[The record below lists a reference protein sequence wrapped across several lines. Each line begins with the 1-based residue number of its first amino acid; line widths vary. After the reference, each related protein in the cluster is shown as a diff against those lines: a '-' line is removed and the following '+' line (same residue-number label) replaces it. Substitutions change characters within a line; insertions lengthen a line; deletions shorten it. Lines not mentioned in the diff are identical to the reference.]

1 MTTVSSAATVTG
13 TMTDDNTIQ
22 TEIVTTSYLDLD
34 VDSGSGS
41 GTGVYGAD
49 EDEMS
54 TFVPTTTTYERQFC
68 SSSTEAP
75 NLIITDDDL
84 LLLSEEQKET
94 LRTLC
99 WETMFGQ
106 ELTKL
111 TVMDLVLTAVST
123 VIGDFLRAV
132 IVR

>member
-1 MTTVSSAATVTG
+1 MFTTP
-13 TMTDDNTIQ
+13 
-22 TEIVTTSYLDLD
+22 TEFS
-34 VDSGSGS
+34 
-41 GTGVYGAD
+41 
-49 EDEMS
+49 
-54 TFVPTTTTYERQFC
+54 TTTTFDTDITTLDYGET
-68 SSSTEAP
+68 STLRSCLEP
-75 NLIITDDDL
+75 EPKIPITDDDL
-84 LLLSEEQKET
+84 LLLEESQKEA

-111 TVMDLVLTAVST
+111 TVMDFVLTAVST

>member
-1 MTTVSSAATVTG
+1 MTRLPSRPRQTTTSSSQTILLDDSTGSSTQHTVLYSTT
-13 TMTDDNTIQ
+13 
-22 TEIVTTSYLDLD
+22 TEYEADVTTYTAEGDISLLRKCPGDEPELT
-34 VDSGSGS
+34 VD
-41 GTGVYGAD
+41 D
-49 EDEMS
+49 E
-54 TFVPTTTTYERQFC
+54 
-68 SSSTEAP
+68 
-75 NLIITDDDL
+75 DL
-84 LLLSEEQKET
+84 LLLSEDDQET

-111 TVMDLVLTAVST
+111 TVMDFVLTAVST

>member
-1 MTTVSSAATVTG
+1 
-13 TMTDDNTIQ
+13 MTDENTIQ
-22 TEIVTTSYLDLD
+22 TEIITTAFVDVD

-41 GTGVYGAD
+41 GTGVYEPD
-49 EDEMS
+49 EGTELS
-54 TFVPTTTTYERQFC
+54 TFPTTTAMDERRFC
-68 SSSTEAP
+68 GSSTEIP
-75 NLIITDDDL
+75 DLKITDEDL
-84 LLLSEEQKET
+84 LLLTEEEKET

-111 TVMDLVLTAVST
+111 TVMDFVLTAVST

-132 IVR
+132 VVR

>member
-1 MTTVSSAATVTG
+1 MEYSTT
-13 TMTDDNTIQ
+13 
-22 TEIVTTSYLDLD
+22 TEYEADVTTYTAEGDISLPKRCPGDEPELL
-34 VDSGSGS
+34 VD
-41 GTGVYGAD
+41 D
-49 EDEMS
+49 E
-54 TFVPTTTTYERQFC
+54 
-68 SSSTEAP
+68 
-75 NLIITDDDL
+75 DL
-84 LLLSEEQKET
+84 LLLDEADKEI

-111 TVMDLVLTAVST
+111 TVMDFVLTAVST

>member
-1 MTTVSSAATVTG
+1 MLYSTS
-13 TMTDDNTIQ
+13 
-22 TEIVTTSYLDLD
+22 TEYEADVTTYTAEGDISLPRKCPGEEPELTID
-34 VDSGSGS
+34 
-41 GTGVYGAD
+41 D
-49 EDEMS
+49 E
-54 TFVPTTTTYERQFC
+54 
-68 SSSTEAP
+68 
-75 NLIITDDDL
+75 DL
-84 LLLSEEQKET
+84 LLLDEEDQET

-111 TVMDLVLTAVST
+111 TVMDFVLTAVST